1 MTSEIDIAVV
11 GAGAAGLAAGK
22 RLQQAGVSF
31 RVLEARTVSG
41 GRAWTDTKTFPGI
54 AFDRGCHWLHSAS
67 INPLREAADRL
78 GAAYLEQSNWGFR
91 RMFDRNRWMD
101 ADQIETWDRSFDTA
115 IGSVMAMGRAGR
127 DVAAAEAVDPNLPYI
142 AAIRH
147 IWTLMSSGEL
157 EQVSALDAARYRDT
171 EENYPVADGLG
182 ALVQR
187 LAAGVPVEL
196 GVPVTGID
204 GSGKGVAI
212 ATPKGTLKAKAV
224 VVTASTNVLAHGGI
238 HFTPALPPEISEA
251 LDSVPVGCA
260 EKVALLLDKPLDEI
274 PANSFA
280 TVMVEGET
288 SLNFY
293 LSPFGQP
300 LAVGFLGG
308 DHGRALTEAGEAAM
322 VDFARERFFAAFGAD
337 MARRIRGVT
346 TTGWAVDPY
355 IRGGYSHA
363 RPGKAHMRLRLAEP
377 FSDRIFLAGEATS
390 IDFFSTAHG
399 AHLTGIRA
407 AERAL
412 RAIGA
417 PI

>member
-1 MTSEIDIAVV
+1 MTGEVDIAVV

-22 RLQQAGVSF
+22 RLQQAGVTF
-31 RVLEARTVSG
+31 RILEARRVSG
-41 GRAWTDTKTFPGI
+41 GRAWTDTEVFPGI

-67 INPLREAADRL
+67 INPLREAADEL
-78 GAAYLEQSNWGFR
+78 GAAYLRQADWG
-91 RMFDRNRWMD
+91 DRQVFEDGHWVD
-101 ADQIETWDRSFDTA
+101 TKDSGTWDRSFDAA
-115 IGSVMAMGRAGR
+115 IGAVMTMGRAGR
-127 DVAAAEAVDPNLPYI
+127 DVAAAEAVDPGLPYI

-147 IWTLMSSGEL
+147 IWTLMSSGEI
-157 EQVSALDAARYRDT
+157 EQVSALDSARYRDT
-171 EENYPVADGLG
+171 EENYPVAEGLG
-182 ALVQR
+182 ALIQR
-187 LAAGVPVEL
+187 LAAGVTVEL

-204 GSGKGVAI
+204 ESGKGVTI

-224 VVTASTNVLAHGGI
+224 IVTASTNVLARGGI
-238 HFTPALPPEISEA
+238 RFTPALPPRISEA
-251 LDSVPVGCA
+251 LDGVPIGCA
-260 EKVALLLDKPLDEI
+260 EKVAFLLDKPLEDV
-274 PANSFA
+274 PANSFT

-288 SLNFY
+288 ALNFY
-293 LSPFGQP
+293 LSPFGRP
-300 LAVGFLGG
+300 LAVAFLGG

-322 VDFARERFFAAFGAD
+322 ADFARERFLAAFGAD

-363 RPGKAHMRLRLAEP
+363 RPGKAHMRPRLAEP

-412 RAIGA
+412 SAIG
-417 PI
+417 IDG

>member
-1 MTSEIDIAVV
+1 MTIEVDIAVV
-11 GAGAAGLAAGK
+11 GAGAAGLAAAT
-22 RLQQAGVSF
+22 RLQRAGVSF
-31 RVLEARTVSG
+31 RVLEARPVSG
-41 GRAWTDTKTFPGI
+41 GRAWTDTHTFPGI

-67 INPLREAADRL
+67 INPLREAADKL
-78 GAAYLEQSNWGFR
+78 GLAYLRQADWGDR
-91 RMFDRNRWMD
+91 RIFENGRWVD
-101 ADQIETWDRSFDTA
+101 TKADGTWDRSFDTA
-115 IGSVMAMGRAGR
+115 IGAIMEMGRAGR
-127 DVAAAEAVDPNLPYI
+127 DLAAAEAVDQGLPYM

-147 IWTLMSSGEL
+147 VWTLMSSGEL
-157 EQVSALDAARYRDT
+157 EQVSALDSARYRDT
-171 EENYPVADGLG
+171 EENYPVAEGLG

-238 HFTPALPPEISEA
+238 RFTPGLPAEIGEA
-251 LDSVPVGCA
+251 LHAVPIGCA
-260 EKVALLLDKPLDEI
+260 EKVAFLLDKPLEDV
-274 PANSFA
+274 PANSFT

-288 SLNFY
+288 AVNFY
-293 LSPFGQP
+293 LSPFGRP
-300 LAVGFLGG
+300 LAVAFLGG

-322 VDFARERFFAAFGAD
+322 VDFARERFLAAFGAD
-337 MARRIRGVT
+337 VGRRIRGVT

-363 RPGKAHMRLRLAEP
+363 RPGKAHMRPRLTEP

-390 IDFFSTAHG
+390 TDFFSTAHG

-412 RAIGA
+412 GAIG
-417 PI
+417 IDG